1 MDETGAPDRSPDL
14 SLPEL
19 AAALD
24 RLEARACGL
33 AHEGWRGRPGAPLFC
48 GRMSRAVNIACA
60 HTTAR
65 YVLRDAVLALQARGH
80 PESVAWLAQWQAL
93 DAEIC
98 RCDHARSE
106 AEKVED
112 AAAVATAV
120 ADHAAATRALAAL
133 HARIRA
139 AVLSTGVDDPPAG
152 EP

>member
-1 MDETGAPDRSPDL
+1 MDETGAGGRTLGP

-33 AHEGWRGRPGAPLFC
+33 AHEGWRGRTGAPLFC
-48 GRMSRAVNIACA
+48 DRMSRSVNIACA

-65 YVLRDAVLALQARGH
+65 YVLRDAVLALRARGR
-80 PESVAWLAQWQAL
+80 PEAVAWLAEWQAL
-93 DAEIC
+93 DAEIG

-112 AAAVATAV
+112 AAAVATAA
-120 ADHAAATRALAAL
+120 ADHAAATRALVAL
-133 HARIRA
+133 HARIRVA
-139 AVLSTGVDDPPAG
+139 ILSEGAEAPPAA